1 MCLAIAST
9 TSAGKSAT
17 VVALVATAAD
27 VASFVVVSLV
37 VVARVADVAIVAADA
52 TNVIIAVV
60 LNIVSQFR
68 KSVVLFHLSFY
79 RFSMVVKVPSSIT
92 DTEFFFLAG
101 AEPSR
106 LSPCARVDDLARIS
120 ICNHN
125 ESSFHNSCKVEN
137 IFF

>member
-1 MCLAIAST
+1 MNSVCLAIAST

-17 VVALVATAAD
+17 VVALVARAAD
-27 VASFVVVSLV
+27 VASLV

-92 DTEFFFLAG
+92 DTEFFF
-101 AEPSR
+101 PRRCRTFS
-106 LSPCARVDDLARIS
+106 V
-120 ICNHN
+120 
-125 ESSFHNSCKVEN
+125 ESVRQS
-137 IFF
+137 